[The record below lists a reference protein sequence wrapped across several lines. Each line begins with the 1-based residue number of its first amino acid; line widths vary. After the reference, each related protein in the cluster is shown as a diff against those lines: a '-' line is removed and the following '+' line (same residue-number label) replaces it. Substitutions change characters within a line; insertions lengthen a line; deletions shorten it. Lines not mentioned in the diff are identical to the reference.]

1 MAHAKG
7 GRNIPAPFPL
17 NRLALALP
25 DVARVVVDDGRAA
38 GSGDVARIV
47 VDDGRARARPA
58 VLCLD
63 TARRR
68 GEHPRVISAIS
79 ATITGTA
86 ATVSSPPSRPPPPR
100 RGIAVPTPPRA
111 APCAC
116 IAVPPSVASEGY
128 RASASRIA
136 GARYKNVTSC
146 VTRGCF
152 WRFPFFSAS

>member
-1 MAHAKG
+1 MRKG
-7 GRNIPAPFPL
+7 AGTSRPPFRL

-63 TARRR
+63 PARRR
-68 GEHPRVISAIS
+68 VEHPRVISAIS

-86 ATVSSPPSRPPPPR
+86 ATVSSPQAAPRRRVEVSPCPPLLVPPPAPASRFLLPSPR
-100 RGIAVPTPPRA
+100 RR
-111 APCAC
+111 
-116 IAVPPSVASEGY
+116 
-128 RASASRIA
+128 
-136 GARYKNVTSC
+136 VT
-146 VTRGCF
+146 VLPLPG
-152 WRFPFFSAS
+152 